1 MAENEENKVNTQEL
15 KSEASNTVN
24 QVRDTFKNADIKKDS
39 IETKGFVMDMFKNPL
54 EKLED
59 VAEDTKGK
67 YFKYA
72 IIALIIWAGI
82 KLISRCFAIG
92 WHWRPYNIFDNIWS
106 IGIATITPI
115 ISVLIMSLIIF
126 IMNKKNK
133 KTLTTVISTVSIA
146 NIPKVIASAVS
157 LLTIISLKA
166 STITTPFSSLCSV
179 ISIVLTYF
187 GLKNLYNEEKNTD
200 FIKKFIL
207 IETIYYIVSV
217 VVSFLNIY
225 I

>member
-39 IETKGFVMDMFKNPL
+39 IEPKGFVMDMFKNPL
-54 EKLED
+54 ERLKD

-67 YFKYA
+67 YLKYA
-72 IIALIIWAGI
+72 IIVLVIWVAA
-82 KLISRCFAIG
+82 KFLSRCFAIG
-92 WHWRPYNIFDNIWS
+92 WYWRPYNIFENMWS
-106 IGIATITPI
+106 IGVATITPLL
-115 ISVLIMSLIIF
+115 SVLVMSLIVLF
-126 IMNKKNK
+126 MNKKNK
-133 KTLTTVISTVSIA
+133 KPLTTVISTVSIA
-146 NIPKVIASAVS
+146 NIPTVIATVVS
-157 LLTIISLKA
+157 LLTIISLKV
-166 STITTPFSSLCSV
+166 STITTPFASLCSV

-187 GLKNLYNEEKNTD
+187 GLKNLFNEEKNSD

-207 IETIYYIVSV
+207 IETIYYIVYIV
-217 VVSFLNIY
+217 LSFINIY

>member
-54 EKLED
+54 ERLKD

-67 YFKYA
+67 YLKYA
-72 IIALIIWAGI
+72 IIILIIWAGI
-82 KLISRCFAIG
+82 KLISRCFSIG
-92 WHWRPYNIFDNIWS
+92 WYWRPYNIFDNMWS
-106 IGIATITPI
+106 IGVATITPLL
-115 ISVLIMSLIIF
+115 SVLVMSLIVLF
-126 IMNKKNK
+126 MNKKNK
-133 KTLTTVISTVSIA
+133 KPLTTVISTVSIA
-146 NIPKVIASAVS
+146 NIPTVIATVVS
-157 LLTIISLKA
+157 LLTIISLKV
-166 STITTPFSSLCSV
+166 STITTPFASLCSV

-187 GLKNLYNEEKNTD
+187 GLKNLFNEEKNSD

-207 IETIYYIVSV
+207 IETIYYIVYIV
-217 VVSFLNIY
+217 LSFINIY